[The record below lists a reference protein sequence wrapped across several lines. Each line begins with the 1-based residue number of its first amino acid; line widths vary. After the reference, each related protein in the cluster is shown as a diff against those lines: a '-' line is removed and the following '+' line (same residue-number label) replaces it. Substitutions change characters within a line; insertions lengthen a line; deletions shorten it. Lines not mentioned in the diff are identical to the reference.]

1 MFDVII
7 VGGGPAGLT
16 AGIYSCRAMFKTLLF
31 EKSPGGQVAKTDI
44 VENYPGFPD
53 PIPGLSLMEK
63 MKEQAY
69 KFGLEMKLEEVLRI
83 DVEEK
88 VVKTSKKSY
97 KGRAIIV
104 ATGVEP
110 KKLNVPGEGKF
121 FGRGVSYCAICDGGL
136 FYKRKVV
143 VVGGGDAAL
152 KEALYL
158 GRFCERVYLIH
169 RRDELRAEKI
179 LQEKAFLNEK
189 LKLILSSVVREIRG
203 RDRVSEILYENL
215 KTKKLSKLKVEGIFP
230 YIGNV
235 PDTDL
240 IDVKKDEEGYILT
253 DENMMTSVEGIF
265 AAGDC
270 RSKPVRQITT
280 AVGDGTVAALSVDSY
295 ITRVYHS
302 ESFYA
307 EK

>member
-1 MFDVII
+1 MYDVII
-7 VGGGPAGLT
+7 IGGGPAGLT
-16 AGIYSCRAMFKTLLF
+16 AGIYSCRAMLKTLLF

-53 PIPGLSLMEK
+53 PIHGLSLMEK

-69 KFGLEMKLEEVLRI
+69 KFELEMKLEEVLRI

-88 VVKTSKKSY
+88 VVKTSKRLY
-97 KGRAIIV
+97 RGRAIIV

-110 KKLNVPGEGKF
+110 KKLKVPGEERL

-158 GRFCERVYLIH
+158 TRFCERVYLIH
-169 RRDELRAEKI
+169 RRDELGAEKI
-179 LQEKAFLNEK
+179 LQERAFGNKK
-189 LKLILSSVVREIRG
+189 LELIFSSVVREIKG

-295 ITRVYHS
+295 ITRVFNPKS
-302 ESFYA
+302 VYA